1 MAAILNCV
9 CALVFLS
16 LVGQGYCQ
24 CSLGNI
30 SVSQT
35 KTGTTVQNKPEWQV
49 TISNNCACT
58 QSELKLNCNG
68 FQTVEEVDSSVMT
81 QTGGECLI
89 NNGQPVAPFS
99 NLSFKYAW
107 DTSFPLNPLSS
118 QVNCS

>member
-1 MAAILNCV
+1 MAAILKSLF
-9 CALVFLS
+9 ALVFLS
-16 LVGQGYCQ
+16 LIGHGYCQ
-24 CSLGNI
+24 CSLDNI

-49 TISNNCACT
+49 TISNNCSCT
-58 QSELKLNCNG
+58 QSELKLSCDG
-68 FQTVEEVDSSVMT
+68 FQTVEKVDSSVMT
-81 QTGGECLI
+81 QTRGECLI
-89 NNGQPVAPFS
+89 NSGQQVARHS